1 MILNTISRHSKF
13 VAYCF
18 LLLFISDFAWA
29 GRVSVINRDKSWMMY
44 GGGNPRYSGELIS
57 GVDKRVRADH
67 GKETAAPAT
76 VKKEALKIGIANKG
90 VKQGFIGGPSQP
102 EMAAF
107 QSVNANN
114 IVDLFSGDFSYNI
127 PLMDVGG
134 YPIGLSYRGGITMDQ
149 EASWVGLGWNVNPGT
164 ITRNLRGLPDDF
176 NGKCD
181 SIKKVTS
188 IRDNK
193 TIGVTAGGDVE
204 IVGAPISV
212 GASLGVFH
220 NNYKGWGIENSV
232 NASINSGTGAKGPL
246 SGGLSITNNSQEGLT
261 IAPSLSVKF
270 GQYDA
275 DEKGAYGTF
284 TTSLPYNSRSGLKAM
299 QLSVGVTQ
307 FKKDL
312 ENQRNSRSSSN
323 SFSTSISFASP
334 TFVPSITMPF
344 TSTQFSF
351 TGKIGAEINAFHP
364 NFYIS
369 GYVAKQGIKP
379 EDTLLALPS
388 FGYLYYQEGAKNR
401 SSLLDFNREKEIPY
415 REKPAMPHIAVPMYT
430 YDAFSITGEG
440 TGGMFRAYRGD
451 IGFIHDHFIRTKDN
465 SNRVSIDLGTGNL
478 VHGGIDLNINRA
490 FTQNGPWLGDNTLK
504 NIIDFRSN
512 KDSFEAVYFRNP
524 GEKAINS
531 KAFYNAV
538 GGDDV
543 VTVGLFQAGNS
554 SSSIQATNYL
564 MKYHN
569 KRLVGQIPLTSQN
582 SIKPERDKRMQVI
595 SYLNAKEADAGGLS
609 KYIEN
614 YTINQFT
621 PYNCSVTNWENLD
634 GTGTG
639 LPAEYYKQLNFK
651 GVPDIRQDGVINF
664 DWGKGAPYTGFPSDR
679 FSIRRVGRLKAPL
692 TGTYNLKTDSDDGIR
707 VWLNDSLIINQWDD
721 HGHMINTSIVNLV
734 ANEFYTIRMEYYENK
749 GKAVTR
755 LLWSVP
761 NNASVV
767 PIPQQYLYAPAK
779 TEYVVS
785 PNLTKEKRINSFRRE
800 THMSEIDVLNTDG
813 KRYVYG
819 LPVYNLKQKEATF
832 SVQNTRGN
840 SQTGLVGYNNGID
853 NTANNHNGKDW
864 YYNSETT
871 PAYAHSFLLTG
882 ILSED
887 YIDVTGN
894 GISNDDLGDAVKF
907 NYSKTNGIAN
917 PYRWRAPYIPDSA
930 TYNESLRTETRDD
943 KGSYVYGEKELWYLH
958 SIESKTM
965 IATFTVEN
973 RLDQLAID
981 EAGHKY
987 NDNGPK
993 RLKEINLYSKADFIQ
1008 HGTNA
1013 TAIKTVHFEY
1023 SYELCPGVSK
1033 PFSDS
1038 GKLTLKKVWF
1048 SYNGNNKG
1056 KLNPYIFN
1064 YNSKNPS
1071 YNLKSSDRWGS
1082 YKDPLQNPG
1091 STPTNLITN
1100 AEYPYA
1106 LQDSV
1111 AAAVNAGAWSLDSIY
1126 LPSGG
1131 SLKIVYEGD
1140 DYGYVENR
1148 SAMQLFKLKGLAN
1161 AANVGTFTN
1170 QLYTSG
1176 GDNLY
1181 AYIAVPQSVS
1191 SKADVYQKYL
1201 KGIQKLYFKL
1211 YVKMPS
1217 DQFGSGNEYV
1227 SCYADLEG
1235 DNYGLYDA
1243 NTIWVKVSGISLKG
1257 DESGTYSPLAKAAIQ
1272 FLRLNLPS
1280 KAYPGSETADNL
1292 DLGDAVK
1299 MIFTLADNI
1308 KNAFSSFDRIARKDE
1323 NKWGSIIDTSRTFI
1337 RLNNPYVKKYGGG
1350 HRVKKVIIYDK
1361 WDKMTGQ
1368 RAAMYGR
1375 EYTYTTQ
1382 KMINGVNQRI
1392 SSGVASYEPG
1402 IGSEENPFR
1411 QPIEYVEKIAPLG
1424 PVTLG
1429 YSEEPLGE
1437 AMFPSASVGY
1447 GKVQVRTI
1455 NYKNVK
1461 SANGFT
1467 ETSFYTSYDFPVYTD
1482 RTMLDNDTKK
1492 RYKPA
1497 LANFLRINAKHY
1509 ITLSQGFKIE
1519 LNDMNGKQRSE
1530 GVYAET
1536 DPNTPITYSENIYKV
1551 VDPKMEFKQ
1560 LANTVSVISPK
1571 GLIDTTAVV
1580 GKDVELMMDM
1590 REQVSITNGNNVN
1603 LNADMFSIPFL
1614 PPFLIIPSFLNLAQ
1628 REENQFRSVATLKV
1642 IQRYGILDSI
1652 IHIDKGS
1659 KVSTKDLLYDSE
1671 TGDVVL
1677 TMTQNEF
1684 NDPVYTFNYPSY
1696 WAYEGMGPAY
1706 KNIDIGFQHVQIREG
1721 KILSGLPGPDSLF
1734 LSTGDEIMVFGKQ
1747 AVGSQLPDC
1756 SVPFATFPLSA
1767 RVWAID
1773 SSILKGGAKYFFIV
1787 NRDGTPYTGFDVN
1800 IKIVRSGRRNLN
1812 SSAGIVT
1819 TMVNPIVK
1827 NGSTQQY
1834 ELVLNTN
1841 SKVINAKASEFR
1853 QTWVTGNPICSTKVK
1868 TCPAGWNLNPNN
1880 PNYCIR
1886 DTMQPATIIDTVD
1899 ICLANYQDV
1908 NYSACGSFI
1917 YNLAQ
1922 TSCSAITNNNL
1933 WVNVQ
1938 GFTQGAC
1945 DPTSSCILMGGGGGQ
1960 SRMAT
1965 PQESPLRNPK
1975 KKILFNA
1982 PAEIIPIAPDSTTS
1996 SQPMKTTL
2004 GQAIIPRSNL
2014 TLAVGQPEFQTEA
2027 AFFFQ
2032 PQVFPTGNDSLIGP
2046 LNRSGIWPCQ
2056 PPGTQSY
2063 MPQGS
2068 YRGYTDTLYIPE
2080 SRIYYI
2086 GMGADNRIK
2095 VYIDGVLFKH
2105 LDDAETLRNFERWHI
2120 FPDSITA
2127 GIHTIRIEGYN
2138 EIKAN
2143 FNPALFGVEVYNNT
2157 EQELRNARC
2166 YYGCSNPLNMIFSTR
2181 DAVGKQFYVYGNCPA
2196 GFTLNGSTC
2205 TRRDSVPSS
2214 LSSTSVTGNNY
2225 VDGRLGSWREF
2236 KSYVYYTMRKETNP
2250 LIATNIRTDGT
2261 FSDYNSFWSFLN
2273 SKLLPQYDTAR
2284 WVWNSEMTLFN
2295 RRGSEIENKDALGL
2309 YNIGIYGYDQ
2319 NLPIATVRNSHINES
2334 AYDGFEDYGFQTFS
2348 CDTCSPLRH
2357 FDIGINK
2364 NKIVSTQKHT
2374 GKYSL
2379 KIDGNQSVSLQY
2391 KVLAP
2396 SVVPLTDLKFN
2407 TTTNS
2412 CYGGLAGLQSVTSD
2426 TTAKLIGFFPYQ
2438 GKKMIVSAWV
2448 KEEQDC
2454 SCASYVNNTIGIS
2467 FTGSSVTYAFKPSG
2481 NIVEGWQRYESVFDI
2496 PATATQLSISLQS
2509 NSVSP
2514 AYFDDIRIHPFS
2526 SNMKSYVYNAV
2537 DLRLMAELDE
2547 NNYAAFYEYNDDGTL
2562 IRVKKETQRGIK
2574 SITETRSALV
2584 KQ

>member
-1 MILNTISRHSKF
+1 MILNTISRHSKLI
-13 VAYCF
+13 AYCF
-18 LLLFISDFAWA
+18 LLLFITDFAWA
-29 GRVSVINRDKSWMMY
+29 GRVSVINRDTSGVNY
-44 GGGNPRYSGELIS
+44 GGNDRRYTGEFIT
-57 GVDKRVRADH
+57 GVDRKKPIEPSKKAV
-67 GKETAAPAT
+67 APAT
-76 VKKEALKIGIANKG
+76 DKKPAFKIGIASDGIK
-90 VKQGFIGGPSQP
+90 KEFIGGPSQP
-102 EMAAF
+102 EMSAF

-114 IVDLFSGDFSYNI
+114 VVDLFSGDFSYNI
-127 PLMDVGG
+127 GLMDVGG

-176 NGKCD
+176 NGKSD

-188 IRDNK
+188 IKENK

-246 SGGLSITNNSQEGLT
+246 SGGLGITNNSQEGLT
-261 IAPSLSVKF
+261 IAPSLSLKF

-312 ENQRNSRSSSN
+312 ENQRNNRSASN

-334 TFVPSITMPF
+334 TFVPSITMPY

-351 TGKIGAEINAFHP
+351 TGKIGAEINTFHP

-369 GYVAKQGIKP
+369 GYVSKQGIKP
-379 EDTLLALPS
+379 EDTLLAVPS

-440 TGGMFRAYRGD
+440 VGGMFRAYRGD
-451 IGFIHDHFIRTKDN
+451 IGFVHDHFIRTKDN
-465 SNRVSIDLGTGNL
+465 SNRISIDLGTGNI
-478 VHGGIDLNINRA
+478 VHGGVDLNINRA

-504 NIIDFRSN
+504 NIIDFKSN

-531 KAFYNAV
+531 KNFYNAV

-564 MKYHN
+564 MRYRN
-569 KRLVGQIPLTSQN
+569 KRLVGQSPLTSQN
-582 SIKPERDKRMQVI
+582 SIKTERDKRTQLI
-595 SYLNAKEADAGGLS
+595 SYLNAKEADAVGLS

-614 YTINQFT
+614 YAVNQFT
-621 PYNCSVTNWENLD
+621 PDNCSISNWENLE

-651 GVPDIRQDGVINF
+651 GAPDLRQDAVVNF
-664 DWGKGAPYTGFPSDR
+664 NWGKGAPYTGMPSDR
-679 FSIRRVGRLKAPL
+679 FSIRRVGRLKAPV
-692 TGTYNLKTDSDDGIR
+692 TGTYNIKTGSDDGIR

-721 HGHMINTSIVNLV
+721 HGYMVNSSTVNLV
-734 ANEFYTIRMEYYENK
+734 AGEFYTIKMEYYENK
-749 GKAVTR
+749 GKAITQLMWSHPGQVTD
-755 LLWSVP
+755 V
-761 NNASVV
+761 A
-767 PIPQQYLYAPAK
+767 IPQQYLYPPAK
-779 TEYVVS
+779 TEYTLS
-785 PNLTKEKRINSFRRE
+785 PNLTKEKRINSYRKE
-800 THMSEIDVLNTDG
+800 THISEIDILNTDG
-813 KRYVYG
+813 KRYIYG

-832 SVQNTRGN
+832 SVQSTRGN
-840 SQTGLVGYNNGID
+840 SQTGLAGYNNGID

-864 YYNSETT
+864 YYNSEIT

-887 YIDVTGN
+887 YIDITGN

-907 NYSKTNGIAN
+907 NYSKVSGIGN
-917 PYRWRAPYIPDSA
+917 PYRWRAPYIPDSV
-930 TYNESLRTETRDD
+930 TYNQSLRTDTRDD

-973 RLDQLAID
+973 RLDQVAIN

-987 NDNGPK
+987 NDNAPK
-993 RLKEINLYSKADFIQ
+993 RLKEINLYSKADFIKL
-1008 HGTNA
+1008 GTNA
-1013 TAIKTVHFEY
+1013 IPLKTVHFEY
-1023 SYELCPGVSK
+1023 SYELCPGVNK
-1033 PFSDS
+1033 PANDS

-1056 KLNPYIFN
+1056 KRNPYSFN
-1064 YNSKNPS
+1064 YNSTNPA

-1082 YKDPLQNPG
+1082 YKDPMQNPG
-1091 STPTNLITN
+1091 SISSNVLTN

-1106 LQDSV
+1106 IQDST
-1111 AAAVNAGAWSLDSIY
+1111 AAAANAGAWSLDSIY

-1140 DYGYVENR
+1140 DYGYVQNK

-1161 AANVGTFTN
+1161 APDVGTFNN
-1170 QLYTSG
+1170 QLYAGG

-1181 AYIAVPQSVS
+1181 AYIAVPQAVS

-1201 KGIQKLYFKL
+1201 KGIQKLFFKL
-1211 YVKMPS
+1211 YVRMPS
-1217 DQFGSGNEYV
+1217 DQFGSGYEYV

-1235 DNYGLYDA
+1235 NNYGFYDA

-1257 DESGTYSPLAKAAIQ
+1257 DEPGTYSPMAKAAIQ

-1292 DLGDAVK
+1292 DLADAVK
-1299 MIFTLADNI
+1299 VIFSLADNI

-1323 NKWGSIIDTSRTFI
+1323 NKWGSVIDTSRTFI

-1375 EYTYTTQ
+1375 EYTYTAQ
-1382 KMINGVNQRI
+1382 KMINGVSQRI

-1437 AMFPSASVGY
+1437 ALYPSASVGY
-1447 GKVQVRTI
+1447 SNVKVRTI

-1467 ETSFYTSYDFPVYTD
+1467 ETSFYTTYDYPVYTD

-1519 LNDMNGKQRSE
+1519 LNDMNGKQRAE
-1530 GVYAET
+1530 AVYSET

-1551 VDPKMEFKQ
+1551 TDPKMEFKR
-1560 LANTVSVISPK
+1560 LANTVSVINQR
-1571 GLIDTTAVV
+1571 GAIDTAAVI
-1580 GKDVELMMDM
+1580 GKDVELMVDM

-1603 LNADMFSIPFL
+1603 LNADMFAIPFL

-1642 IQRYGILDSI
+1642 IQRYGILDSV

-1671 TGDVVL
+1671 TGEVVL
-1677 TMTQNEF
+1677 SMTQNEF
-1684 NDPVYTFNYPSY
+1684 NDPVYTFSYPSY
-1696 WAYEGMGPAY
+1696 WAFEGMGPAY
-1706 KNIDIGFQHVQIREG
+1706 RNIDVAFQHVQIRDG

-1734 LSTGDEIMVFGKQ
+1734 LSSGDEIMVFGKQ
-1747 AVGSQLPDC
+1747 AVGSQLPNC
-1756 SVPFATFPLSA
+1756 TVPFATFPLSA
-1767 RVWAID
+1767 RAWAID

-1812 SSAGIVT
+1812 SSAGSVT
-1819 TMVNPIVK
+1819 TLVNPLVK
-1827 NGSTQQY
+1827 NVSTQQY
-1834 ELVLNTN
+1834 DLVLNTN
-1841 SKVINAKASEFR
+1841 SKVINASMSEFK
-1853 QTWVTGNPICSTKVK
+1853 QTWVTGNPICSTRLN
-1868 TCPAGWNLNPNN
+1868 TCPAGYTLNPNN

-1886 DTMQPATIIDTVD
+1886 DSIRPATILDTID
-1899 ICLANYQDV
+1899 ICLANYQDI
-1908 NYSACGSFI
+1908 NYSSCGSFI
-1917 YNLAQ
+1917 YNWAQ
-1922 TSCSAITNNNL
+1922 TSCSPITNNNL
-1933 WVNVQ
+1933 WVHVQ
-1938 GFTQGAC
+1938 GNTQGAC
-1945 DPTSSCILMGGGGGQ
+1945 DPASSCILLPGGGGGQ
-1960 SRMAT
+1960 LRMSA
-1965 PQESPLRNPK
+1965 PQEEPSNLRK
-1975 KKILFNA
+1975 KKNQLPAIEIL
-1982 PAEIIPIAPDSTTS
+1982 PIAPDSSGKVRKAVKTDLINQFS
-1996 SQPMKTTL
+1996 SSSN
-2004 GQAIIPRSNL
+2004 GQLVINE
-2014 TLAVGQPEFQTEA
+2014 PEIQTD

-2056 PPGTQSY
+2056 TGNPNNGYQ
-2063 MPQGS
+2063 PQGV
-2068 YRGYTDTLYIPE
+2068 YTGYTDTLYIPE
-2080 SRIYYI
+2080 TKIYYI
-2086 GMGADNRIK
+2086 GMAADNRMR
-2095 VYIDGVLFKH
+2095 VFIDGVLFKH
-2105 LDDAETLRNFERWHI
+2105 LDEGETLRNFERWHI
-2120 FPDSITA
+2120 FQDSLTA

-2138 EIKAN
+2138 EVKAGL
-2143 FNPALFGVEVYNNT
+2143 NPALFGLEVYNNT

-2166 YYGCSNPLNMIFSTR
+2166 YYGCANPLNMIFSTR
-2181 DAVGKQFYVYGNCPA
+2181 DAVGKQFYVYGCPA
-2196 GFTLNGSTC
+2196 GFSLNGSSC
-2205 TRRDSVPSS
+2205 IRRDSVLSS
-2214 LSSTSVTGNNY
+2214 LGQSLVTGNNY

-2236 KSYVYYTMRKETNP
+2236 KSYMYYTMRKETSP
-2250 LIATNIRTDGT
+2250 TLATNIRTDGT
-2261 FSDYNSFWSFLN
+2261 FSDYTSFWAFSN
-2273 SKLLPQYDTAR
+2273 SKLLAQYDTTR
-2284 WVWNSEMTLFN
+2284 WVWNSELTLFN
-2295 RRGSEIENKDALGL
+2295 RKGSEIENKDALGL
-2309 YNIGIYGYDQ
+2309 FNAGIYGYDQ

-2334 AYDGFEDYGFQTFS
+2334 AFDGFEDYSYQTFS

-2357 FDIGINK
+2357 FDIGSNK

-2396 SVVPLTDLKFN
+2396 SVIPVTELKFN

-2412 CYGGLAGLQSVTSD
+2412 CYGGLVGLQSVTSD
-2426 TTAKLIGFFPYQ
+2426 TSAKLIGFFPYQ
-2438 GKKMIVSAWV
+2438 GKKMVVSAWV

-2454 SCASYVNNTIGIS
+2454 SCVSYVNNTIAIS
-2467 FTGSSVTYAFKPSG
+2467 FTGSGVSYAFKPTG
-2481 NIVEGWQRYESVFDI
+2481 NIVEGWQRYESVFEI
-2496 PATATQLSISLQS
+2496 PLAATQISIGLQS
-2509 NSVSP
+2509 NSASP
-2514 AYFDDIRIHPFS
+2514 VYFDDVRIHPFN

-2547 NNYAAFYEYNDDGTL
+2547 NNYATLFEYNDDGTL